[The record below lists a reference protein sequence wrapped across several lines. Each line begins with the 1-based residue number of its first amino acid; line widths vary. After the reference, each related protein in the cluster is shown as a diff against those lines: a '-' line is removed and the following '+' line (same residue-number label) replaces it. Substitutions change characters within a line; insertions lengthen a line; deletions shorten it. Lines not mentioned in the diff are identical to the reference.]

1 MPNDGKLGLVLGVG
15 LVIAVAVMFFHKEAA
30 TAHSAITENRVPM
43 AKPADPSAA
52 APSAPSAS
60 AAVPIP
66 SVPQDGPAPVK
77 TAIRTSQDAPSG
89 SLNQSP

>member
-15 LVIAVAVMFFHKEAA
+15 LVIAVAVMFFHKDAA

-43 AKPADPSAA
+43 AKPADPSA
-52 APSAPSAS
+52 PAPSAS

-89 SLNQSP
+89 SLNHSP